1 MQPDVGNVEVNRAG
15 VARVTQRDVYCFS
28 MERNKLYCINSP
40 LNPKYGNHKLALR
53 MDKIVDVR
61 RY

>member
-1 MQPDVGNVEVNRAG
+1 MQPDAGNVERIDPAFH
-15 VARVTQRDVYCFS
+15 ALRREVYCFS